1 MERCNVFHWNISRLV
16 KFILAVVAAAT
27 ALTAAVFCVGGVCVL
42 DLGDSLLELSP
53 GYY

>member
-16 KFILAVVAAAT
+16 KFILAAVT
-27 ALTAAVFCVGGVCVL
+27 AFTAVVFCVGVVCVL